1 MCAVTDRAYSCY
13 YLLAMIRIFALML
26 VLILSGCRSA
36 QEKQEQ
42 VAAEAHQGHAST
54 SSSIPSPAG
63 KLLDGMGKVNFP
75 ITTNSKDAQAF
86 FNQGVAQLY
95 GFWFTEA
102 EKSFMQA
109 AKLDPK
115 AAMAYWG
122 IAMAAPADFVPKYQL
137 VLTPNTPQPR
147 SPYSPEA
154 RARAAITKALALE
167 DSVTPR
173 ERLYIEAV
181 AARHATA
188 PIDTEAAYVGGME
201 KLVESFPDDLE
212 AKAILALALEE
223 GYDRTSKM
231 PLKGT
236 RDSLKLLQEVLMK
249 EPDHAGATHFYIHA
263 LEGGKD
269 IRNALPMANRY
280 AAMAPNIPHVLH
292 MPGHVY
298 AQIGMFD
305 EAVKSFEAAAKKEEE
320 YISAD
325 PHYLRLGWIH
335 NEVLL
340 LQVLGQSGRYRD
352 VMSHIADLMS
362 GKKADHDSA
371 EFFYRIGWFNL
382 MKTLVR
388 FEKWNEILDEKTL
401 PFYKGG
407 PEALWYH
414 WSHGLANASTSNITA
429 ARESLRNMDGLI
441 RQFETASPIPAQ
453 FHIAQ
458 SELEAYIEAR
468 AGNLKKGLDGLRR
481 AAVSESQLPYTDPTV
496 YPRPVLELMGK
507 TALDG
512 HDFVTAEFAYRRT
525 LENEPGGGRA
535 LWGLAKALDGLGKKE
550 GAEKTMAEFRRVWR
564 GEELK

>member
-1 MCAVTDRAYSCY
+1 
-13 YLLAMIRIFALML
+13 
-26 VLILSGCRSA
+26 
-36 QEKQEQ
+36 
-42 VAAEAHQGHAST
+42 
-54 SSSIPSPAG
+54 
-63 KLLDGMGKVNFP
+63 MGNVNFV
-75 ITTNSKDAQAF
+75 ITTNSKEAQAF
-86 FNQGVAQLY
+86 FNQGLAQLY

-102 EKSFMQA
+102 EKSFLEA

-122 IAMAAPADFVPKYQL
+122 IGMAAPADFVPKYQL
-137 VLTPNTPQPR
+137 VLTPPTPPSR
-147 SPYSPEA
+147 SPNSPEA
-154 RARAAITKALALE
+154 RARAAIIRALALE

-181 AARHATA
+181 AARHSTESL
-188 PIDTEAAYVGGME
+188 DTEAAYVGAMQ
-201 KLVESFPDDLE
+201 KLVESFPDDLD
-212 AKAILALALEE
+212 AKAMLALALDD
-223 GYDRTSKM
+223 GYDRASRA
-231 PLKGT
+231 PLQGT
-236 RDSLKLLQEVLMK
+236 RESLKLIQEVLMK
-249 EPDHAGATHFYIHA
+249 NPGHVGASHFYIHA

-269 IRNALPMANRY
+269 MKTALPMANRY

-305 EAVKSFEAAAKKEEE
+305 EAMKSFLATSAKEEE
-320 YISAD
+320 YIAAD
-325 PHYLRLGWIH
+325 PQYSKLGWVH

-340 LQVLGQSGRYRD
+340 LQVLGQAGRYQDAR
-352 VMSHIADLMS
+352 SHIANLMS
-362 GKKADHDSA
+362 GKIADRESA

-414 WSHGLANASTSNITA
+414 WSHGLANASTANIMA
-429 ARESLRNMDGLI
+429 ARESLRNMGGLI
-441 RQFETASPIPAQ
+441 RQFESATPIPMQ
-453 FHIAQ
+453 FHVAE
-458 SELEAYIEAR
+458 SELEAYIDAKS
-468 AGNLKKGLDGLRR
+468 GNLKKGLDGLRR
-481 AAVSESQLPYTDPTV
+481 AAGREAELPYTDPTV

-512 HDFVTAEFAYRRT
+512 HDFASAEFAYRRT

-535 LWGLAKALDGLGKKE
+535 LWGLAKALEGSGKKDE
-550 GAEKTMAEFRRVWR
+550 AEKTMAEFQRVWR
-564 GEELK
+564 GDELK